1 MKPKL
6 APLGANRVCI
16 ACQLAHPRSAFEG
29 RGGKVC
35 RGCRDARSALAKA
48 KAPVL
53 GGAPYTAPE
62 LRMPVRPGALDAFAL
77 PSRHANQRRF
87 RDGRIEPA
95 E

>member
-6 APLGANRVCI
+6 APLSANRVCI
-16 ACQLAHPRSAFEG
+16 VCQQAHPIAMFAG
-29 RGGKVC
+29 RGSKTC
-35 RGCRDARSALAKA
+35 KRCRDARDAKVQA
-48 KAPVL
+48 RAAPKSP
-53 GGAPYTAPE
+53 PYTAPE

-87 RDGRIEPA
+87 RDGRVEPA